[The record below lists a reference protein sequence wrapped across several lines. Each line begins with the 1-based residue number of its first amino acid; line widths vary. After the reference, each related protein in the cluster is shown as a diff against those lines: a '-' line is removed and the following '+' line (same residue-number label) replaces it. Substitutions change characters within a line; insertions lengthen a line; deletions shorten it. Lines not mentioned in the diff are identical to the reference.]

1 MGQLH
6 KIGNKQDNQVLALLA
21 PRLPIEWQSRLRSQ
35 GVLEIKGSG
44 GKTGL
49 LAFESRMTLAPR
61 DVPAIRE
68 KLRSLIRTLGAKSA
82 PLVVAPFLSSSV
94 RRCLIEAGLSYA
106 DNTGNM
112 RILLGEPALFIE
124 TQGAERNPDRKER
137 QARSLKGPKAGRII
151 RSLCDGAPPFA
162 VRKLAEATGIN
173 AGYVSRVM
181 SFLES
186 EDLIERRSR
195 GPVTVV
201 RWRRLI
207 ERWADDYSFQGSNRV
222 IPYLEPRD
230 IGELPRRLA
239 ALGGDVAVTGSA
251 AAAALAPVAPTRLVA
266 AFVESPEA
274 TAEQLGLRPAETGA
288 NVLLAEPYDPV
299 VFERIQTLGGV
310 PFAAPSQA
318 AVDLMTSPGRGP
330 SEAQALLDWMQT
342 HEPDW
347 RR

>member
-1 MGQLH
+1 MGQL
-6 KIGNKQDNQVLALLA
+6 IFLGNKQDNQVLTLLT
-21 PRLPIEWQSRLRSQ
+21 PRLPAEWQSRLRSQ
-35 GVLEIKGSG
+35 GILEIRGSG

-49 LAFESRMTLAPR
+49 LAFESRAALAPR
-61 DVPAIRE
+61 DIPAIKE
-68 KLRSLIRTLGAKSA
+68 KLFSLVRTLGPKSA

-94 RRCLIEAGLSYA
+94 RRCLTEAGLSYA

-112 RILLGEPALFIE
+112 RILLGEPALYIE
-124 TQGAERNPDRKER
+124 TQGAGQNPARQER

-151 RSLCDGAPPFA
+151 RSLCDGPPPFA
-162 VRKLAEATGIN
+162 VRKLADATGVN

-186 EDLIERRSR
+186 EDLIDRENR
-195 GPVTVV
+195 GPITII

-230 IGELPRRLA
+230 IGGLPRRLA
-239 ALGGDVAVTGSA
+239 ALGGSLAITGSA
-251 AAAALAPVAPTRLVA
+251 AAAALAPVAPTRLIA

-274 TAEQLGLRPAETGA
+274 VAEKLGLRPAETGA

-299 VFERIQTLGGV
+299 VFERIRELDGV
-310 PFAAPSQA
+310 PFAAPSQV

>member
-1 MGQLH
+1 MTL
-6 KIGNKQDNQVLALLA
+6 IT
-21 PRLPIEWQSRLRSQ
+21 PRLPVEWRSRLRSK
-35 GVLEIKGSG
+35 GLLEIRGSG

-49 LAFESRMTLAPR
+49 LAFESRAALAPR

-68 KLRSLIRTLGAKSA
+68 KLFSLLRTLGPETA
-82 PLVVAPFLSSSV
+82 PLVVAPFLSLSV
-94 RRCLIEAGLSYA
+94 RRCLTEAGLSYA

-124 TQGAERNPDRKER
+124 TQGAKQNPDRKER

-151 RSLCDGAPPFA
+151 RSLCDGVPPFA
-162 VRKLAEATGIN
+162 VRKLADATGVN

-186 EDLIERRSR
+186 ENLIERGNR

-222 IPYLEPRD
+222 IPYLEPREAGD
-230 IGELPRRLA
+230 LPRRLA
-239 ALGGDVAVTGSA
+239 ALGGNVAITGSA

-266 AFVESPEA
+266 AFVESPESV
-274 TAEQLGLRPAETGA
+274 AEKLGLRPAETGA

-299 VFERIQTLGGV
+299 VFERARNINGV
-310 PFAAPSQA
+310 PFAAPSQV

-330 SEAQALLDWMQT
+330 SEAQALLDWMQA

-347 RR
+347 RP